1 MKVYIEKDDRSVQVN
16 EKNISGLEL
25 LEFLKIN
32 PASVILVKNDEVVL
46 DDELFSEDDD
56 VKILSV
62 VSGGWNEVL
71 KMWYEGSIFRARTVS
86 L

>member
-71 KMWYEGSIFRARTVS
+71 KMW
-86 L
+86 